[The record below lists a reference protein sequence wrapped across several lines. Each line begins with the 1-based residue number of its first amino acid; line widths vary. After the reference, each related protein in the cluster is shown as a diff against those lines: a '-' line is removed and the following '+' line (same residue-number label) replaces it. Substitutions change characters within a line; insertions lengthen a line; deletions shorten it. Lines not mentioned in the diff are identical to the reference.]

1 MSLGGSARCL
11 LAPGFAFM
19 TETAN
24 VLYVIR
30 RLLVDEAL
38 EDDGALPARLRDDLS
53 DWLPGYRDPVRARRS
68 PARGCR

>member
-1 MSLGGSARCL
+1 
-11 LAPGFAFM
+11 M

-38 EDDGALPARLRDDLS
+38 DGDGALLARLRDNLS
-53 DWLPGYRDPVRARRS
+53 DWLPGYRDSVRARRS
-68 PARGCR
+68 PARDCR